1 MNYDITTIL
10 AIIAIVF
17 VLISY
22 IATAPLLPIAVIL
35 LGWRSYSEDVD
46 AICVLKVLINSTG
59 VE

>member
-22 IATAPLLPIAVIL
+22 VATAPLLPIAVIL
-35 LGWRSYSEDVD
+35 LGL
-46 AICVLKVLINSTG
+46 AILFRGHGRDLRP
-59 VE
+59 

>member
-35 LGWRSYSEDVD
+35 LGL
-46 AICVLKVLINSTG
+46 AIVFRGRGRDLRP
-59 VE
+59 

>member
-35 LGWRSYSEDVD
+35 LGL
-46 AICVLKVLINSTG
+46 AILFRGRGRDLRP
-59 VE
+59 

>member
-1 MNYDITTIL
+1 MSYDITTIL

-35 LGWRSYSEDVD
+35 LGL
-46 AICVLKVLINSTG
+46 AIVFRGRGRDLRP
-59 VE
+59 

>member
-35 LGWRSYSEDVD
+35 LGL
-46 AICVLKVLINSTG
+46 AILFRGRGRDLHP
-59 VE
+59 

>member
-1 MNYDITTIL
+1 MSYDITSIL

-35 LGWRSYSEDVD
+35 LGL
-46 AICVLKVLINSTG
+46 AILFRGRGRDLRP
-59 VE
+59 